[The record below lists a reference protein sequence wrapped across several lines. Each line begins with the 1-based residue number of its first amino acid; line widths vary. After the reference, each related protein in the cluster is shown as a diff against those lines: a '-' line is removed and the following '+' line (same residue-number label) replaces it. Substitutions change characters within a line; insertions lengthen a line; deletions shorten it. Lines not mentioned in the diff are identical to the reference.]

1 MSRFPSL
8 LMTAGTIGVSC
19 SSNVMHF
26 VIAARWRVIVRQMSV
41 KRNKAASY
49 NMWLVIIPVT
59 TFGLGTWQ
67 VFRLQWKVNL
77 IKKLEERTKEDTIA
91 LPAE

>member
-1 MSRFPSL
+1 M
-8 LMTAGTIGVSC
+8 
-19 SSNVMHF
+19 
-26 VIAARWRVIVRQMSV
+26 
-41 KRNKAASY
+41 KRNKATSY
-49 NMWLVIIPVT
+49 NMWLLVIPVT

-91 LPAE
+91 LPPE

>member
-1 MSRFPSL
+1 VNVRRKQGASNL
-8 LMTAGTIGVSC
+8 L
-19 SSNVMHF
+19 F
-26 VIAARWRVIVRQMSV
+26 
-41 KRNKAASY
+41 
-49 NMWLVIIPVT
+49 IIPLT

-67 VFRLQWKVNL
+67 IYRLRWKLGL

>member
-1 MSRFPSL
+1 MY
-8 LMTAGTIGVSC
+8 
-19 SSNVMHF
+19 F
-26 VIAARWRVIVRQMSV
+26 VIAVRRTVIVRQMSV

-49 NMWLVIIPVT
+49 NMWLLVIPVT

-77 IKKLEERTKEDTIA
+77 IKKLEERTKEGTIA
-91 LPAE
+91 LPTE